1 MSHRTVQLAA
11 AAVAAFGLLT
21 ACSGGTGGTQEPP
34 ATAGSSAP
42 SDSGGSGPKVPSP
55 LPTKDLLADP
65 CSVYNAA
72 EAEKLGVRYPGEKS
86 SGATGGC
93 VWKSA
98 AINTNYINIGALP
111 QNKNGI
117 SDIYAQKDKQA
128 YFTPTSVDG
137 YPAVFADTMDSRPSG
152 SCSLWVGV
160 TDQLAVSVIP
170 NISIGE
176 AKKDPCSLAQKA
188 ATAMIGHLK
197 GAS

>member
-11 AAVAAFGLLT
+11 AAVAAFGLLA
-21 ACSGGTGGTQEPP
+21 ACGGGTGDTQAPS

-42 SDSGGSGPKVPSP
+42 SDGGGSGPKVPSP
-55 LPTKDLLADP
+55 LPTKELLDNP

-72 EAEKLGVRYPGEKS
+72 EAENLGVRYPGRKS
-86 SGATGGC
+86 TGVTGGC
-93 VWKSA
+93 VWTSA
-98 AINTNYINIGALP
+98 AIDTNYINIGALP
-111 QNKNGI
+111 QNKNGL

-128 YFTPTSVDG
+128 YFTPTSIDG
-137 YPAVFADTMDSRPSG
+137 YPAVFADTQDSRPSG

-170 NISIGE
+170 NISVGDY
-176 AKKDPCSLAQKA
+176 KKDPCSLAQKF